1 MVNGEGGLLYGTLKL
16 EIEFVSRLQ
25 KKESSL
31 GERP

>member
-1 MVNGEGGLLYGTLKL
+1 MVKGEDGLLYGTLKL

-31 GERP
+31 GKKP